1 MKNKKLNSVQDWLPF
16 KKILNNGIIILKNNS
31 YLKILK
37 ISPINFNL
45 KSELEKQA
53 ILNSYKIFL
62 KTCNFNLQILIQSN
76 KKDLSKHISKIKE
89 KNKNQKNEAI
99 LNLSE
104 KYIEYITRLNQEK
117 KTNAKSFY
125 IIIKEELKKD
135 SKIDEKTILQ
145 NLNENYFK
153 VKDSL
158 SRCGNNIQEIIEKE
172 EIEKIINSFLNYRKI
187 TL

>member
-1 MKNKKLNSVQDWLPF
+1 MKNKNLISVQDWLPF
-16 KKILNNGIIILKNNS
+16 KKILNNGIIILKNHS

-76 KKDLSKHISKIKE
+76 KKDLSKHISKIQE
-89 KNKNQKNEAI
+89 KNEKQINKNISI
-99 LNLSE
+99 LSG
-104 KYIEYITRLNQEK
+104 KYINYITNLNKET

-125 IIIKEELKKD
+125 IILKEELKKD
-135 SKIDEKTILQ
+135 SKIDEKIILQ

-158 SRCGNNIQEIIEKE
+158 SRCGNNIQEIIQKD
-172 EIEKIINSFLNYRKI
+172 EIEKIIDSFLNYRKKTI
-187 TL
+187 

>member
-1 MKNKKLNSVQDWLPF
+1 MKNKKLKSVQDWLPF

-37 ISPINFNL
+37 ITPINFNL

-62 KTCNFNLQILIQSN
+62 KTCNFNLQILVQSN
-76 KKDLSKHISKIKE
+76 KKDLSKHISKIN
-89 KNKNQKNEAI
+89 NKSE
-99 LNLSE
+99 LSQ
-104 KYIEYITRLNQEK
+104 KYIEYISKLNQEK
-117 KTNAKSFY
+117 KTNSKTFY
-125 IIIKEELKKD
+125 IILKEELKKD
-135 SKIDEKTILQ
+135 AKIDDAIIIQ

-158 SRCGNNIQEIIEKE
+158 SRCGNNTEEITQKE

-187 TL
+187 IL

>member
-62 KTCNFNLQILIQSN
+62 KTCNFNLQILVQSN

-89 KNKNQKNEAI
+89 SE
-99 LNLSE
+99 LSK
-104 KYIEYITRLNQEK
+104 KYIEYITKLNQEK
-117 KTNAKSFY
+117 KTNAKSFF
-125 IIIKEELKKD
+125 IILKEELKKD
-135 SKIDEKTILQ
+135 AKIDEKIIIQ

-158 SRCGNNIQEIIEKE
+158 ARCGNKVEEISEKQK
-172 EIEKIINSFLNYRKI
+172 IEKIINSFLNYRKI
-187 TL
+187 LM

>member
-16 KKILNNGIIILKNNS
+16 KKILNNGIIILKDNS

-37 ISPINFNL
+37 ITPINFNL

-62 KTCNFNLQILIQSN
+62 KTCNFNLQILVQSN
-76 KKDLSKHISKIKE
+76 KKDLSKHISKIK
-89 KNKNQKNEAI
+89 NKSE
-99 LNLSE
+99 LSQ
-104 KYIEYITRLNQEK
+104 KYIEYISKLNQEK
-117 KTNAKSFY
+117 KTNSKTFY
-125 IIIKEELKKD
+125 IILKKELKKNE
-135 SKIDEKTILQ
+135 KIDEAIIIQ

-158 SRCGNNIQEIIEKE
+158 ARCGNNTEEIIKKE
-172 EIEKIINSFLNYRKI
+172 ETEKILNSFLNYRKI
-187 TL
+187 IL